1 MIKIKSVHAREVLDS
16 RGHPT
21 VEAEVNGYRAITPA
35 GASKGKHEAVELRD
49 GEKRY
54 NGLGAQRAVN
64 NVNKIIS
71 KHLVGKELN
80 QKKVDEVLC
89 GLAGNNKWK
98 LGANATTA
106 VSMATCKAL
115 DVVKTVSVM
124 SKSRPCIP
132 VPFMNVINGG
142 AHAENNLNIQ
152 EFMLVPLKFSTF
164 SAATQAACEIY
175 YNLKEAIIEK
185 YGKISANVGD
195 EGGFAPNIGSTRDA
209 LMLLWKAIDETG
221 YADNVKIAIDAA
233 ASQFFHGKYSIDGKL
248 LDAAQLADYYIDL
261 TKIFPIISIE
271 DPFHEEDF
279 DSFALL
285 KNKAKRCFVVGDD
298 LTATNPERIKK
309 AIEKD
314 SCNSL
319 LVKINQIGTVTE
331 AVDAAVLARKSN
343 WNIIVSHRSG
353 DSEDTFIADFA
364 VALGTFGA
372 KFGAPARSERTA
384 KYNQLLRLEEELKV
398 PYAGKNFKLL

>member
-1 MIKIKSVHAREVLDS
+1 
-16 RGHPT
+16 
-21 VEAEVNGYRAITPA
+21 
-35 GASKGKHEAVELRD
+35 
-49 GEKRY
+49 
-54 NGLGAQRAVN
+54 
-64 NVNKIIS
+64 
-71 KHLVGKELN
+71 
-80 QKKVDEVLC
+80 
-89 GLAGNNKWK
+89 
-98 LGANATTA
+98 
-106 VSMATCKAL
+106 
-115 DVVKTVSVM
+115 
-124 SKSRPCIP
+124 
-132 VPFMNVINGG
+132 
-142 AHAENNLNIQ
+142 
-152 EFMLVPLKFSTF
+152 
-164 SAATQAACEIY
+164 
-175 YNLKEAIIEK
+175 
-185 YGKISANVGD
+185 
-195 EGGFAPNIGSTRDA
+195 
-209 LMLLWKAIDETG
+209 
-221 YADNVKIAIDAA
+221 
-233 ASQFFHGKYSIDGKL
+233 QFFHGKYSIDGKL